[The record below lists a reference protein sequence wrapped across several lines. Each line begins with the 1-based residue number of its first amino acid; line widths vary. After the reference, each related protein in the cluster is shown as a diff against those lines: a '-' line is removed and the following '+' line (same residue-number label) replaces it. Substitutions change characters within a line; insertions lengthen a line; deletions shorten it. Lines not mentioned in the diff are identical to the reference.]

1 MKDFFS
7 VAFHEIGHSLGL
19 GHSSVRNAVMSAN
32 YIKLQRKL
40 HNDDILG
47 LEEMY
52 GVKPKINK
60 VKKRTT
66 VAPLTTTT
74 MKVIIPPSR
83 IPSRNQTQ
91 APIKPS
97 NCNKS
102 YDVIAMIQDEVLM
115 VKGRL
120 VWRLNNGILVA
131 GYPQEIDNVW
141 NNLPKRITHIDAVFE
156 NKKQNKVWIFVGQR
170 IFIYDGFELKF
181 VKMLIHLGLP
191 ATLKK
196 IDSIF
201 TLGDKRTYIL
211 SGKYYWK
218 YVEYVLMFYVF

>member
-19 GHSSVRNAVMSAN
+19 GHSPVPKAVMSAN

-40 HNDDILG
+40 HMDDILG
-47 LEEMY
+47 LQEMY
-52 GVKPKINK
+52 GVKSKLRT

-74 MKVIIPPSR
+74 IKVNIPPTR
-83 IPSRNQTQ
+83 VPYRNQTLT
-91 APIKPS
+91 PTKPS

-102 YDVIAMIQDEVLM
+102 YDVIAMIQDEVVL
-115 VKGRL
+115 VKERL
-120 VWRLNNGILVA
+120 VWRLNNGILLS
-131 GYPQEIDNVW
+131 GYPQEIDNMW
-141 NNLPKRITHIDAVFE
+141 HNLPKRITHIDAIFE

-170 IFIYDGFELKF
+170 IFIYDGSELKF
-181 VKMLIHLGLP
+181 VKKLIHLGLP

-201 TLGDKRTYIL
+201 TLGDRRTYIL

-218 YVEYVLMFYVF
+218 

>member
-19 GHSSVRNAVMSAN
+19 GHSPVPKAVMSAN

-40 HNDDILG
+40 HMDDILG
-47 LEEMY
+47 LQEMY
-52 GVKPKINK
+52 GVKSKLRTF
-60 VKKRTT
+60 KKRTT

-74 MKVIIPPSR
+74 TMKVNIPPSR
-83 IPSRNQTQ
+83 IPYRNQTLTLT
-91 APIKPS
+91 KP

-102 YDVIAMIQDEVLM
+102 YDVLAMIQDEVVM

-120 VWRLNNGILVA
+120 VWRLKNGILMS
-131 GYPQEIDNVW
+131 GYPKEIDNMW
-141 NNLPKRITHIDAVFE
+141 HNLPKRITHIDAIFE

-170 IFIYDGFELKF
+170 IFIYDSSELKF
-181 VKMLIHLGLP
+181 VKKLIHLGLP
-191 ATLKK
+191 AALKK

-201 TLGDKRTYIL
+201 TLSDKRAYIL
-211 SGKYYWK
+211 SEKYYWK
-218 YVEYVLMFYVF
+218 